1 MTANLFEHTHA
12 HWAKYSDYE
21 WRTASD
27 GYDYLLP
34 TADAKLSVYD
44 PIQQAD
50 ALVVETVN
58 IGLLLFHKASDS
70 KLKEAMLSFA
80 HRYGLLGLMTAL
92 PTTPRFVEYE
102 KVYLPKNPYI
112 RQETMETQDY
122 LRFFFPFAMPDF
134 HKRGIESLWQISG
147 EDRMQIALAI
157 TFRDEPQAKAMSFMR
172 GYGER
177 FDWLKEVFRD
187 WAFAFTSAY
196 LYEHDRKCLDRN
208 AQELYRQGIACFE
221 GNVPGYHLELRD
233 HPVMVW
239 DFHSLLLTIRFFF
252 SLGLTDTKN
261 PLKMCEHCQRAFIA
275 RRADSR
281 FCSDDCRKRYKA
293 EE

>member
-1 MTANLFEHTHA
+1 
-12 HWAKYSDYE
+12 
-21 WRTASD
+21 
-27 GYDYLLP
+27 
-34 TADAKLSVYD
+34 
-44 PIQQAD
+44 
-50 ALVVETVN
+50 
-58 IGLLLFHKASDS
+58 
-70 KLKEAMLSFA
+70 
-80 HRYGLLGLMTAL
+80 
-92 PTTPRFVEYE
+92 
-102 KVYLPKNPYI
+102 
-112 RQETMETQDY
+112 METQDY
-122 LRFFFPFAMPDF
+122 LKLFFPFTMPDF
-134 HKRGIESLWQISG
+134 HKRGIESLWQVPG
-147 EDRMQIALAI
+147 EDRMQIALAM

-196 LYEHDRKCLDRN
+196 LYEHDRKYLDRN

-233 HPVMVW
+233 HPVIVW

-252 SLGLTDTKN
+252 SLSLTDMKN
-261 PLKMCEHCQRAFIA
+261 PLKMCENCQQAFIA

-281 FCSDDCRKRYKA
+281 FCSDDCRKRHKA